1 MSGAQVRAVT
11 LGAPLERAAVIGD
24 IHGHADA
31 LAALLAEIPASRPV
45 FVLGDLVDRGPES
58 ARVIDLLIARG
69 VRGVCG
75 NHELWLRRWMRGEA
89 VDIDVLDPDF
99 GAAAT
104 LASYGFPTDT
114 RVFLTPPDARLPD
127 AHRAFLLGL
136 PHALA
141 LAVAG
146 VPYWLVH
153 AGLPPVR
160 ADAPDTLEEWLA
172 HRADAMLWGNAR
184 LDARPKAPAT
194 VLMGHL
200 PQQRVVDL
208 GHLVDLD
215 TGAATLHG
223 GRLTAL
229 LLPER
234 RCVHVEAPRPF

>member
-1 MSGAQVRAVT
+1 MTREVVRALT
-11 LGAPLERAAVIGD
+11 LHAPIEHAAVIGD

-31 LAALLAEIPASRPV
+31 LAALLARIPASRPV

-58 ARVIDLLIARG
+58 ARVVELLIARG
-69 VRGVCG
+69 ARGVCG
-75 NHELWLRRWMRGEA
+75 NHELWLRRWIRGES
-89 VDIDVLDPDF
+89 VDVNVLDLDF

-104 LASYGFPTDT
+104 LASYGFATDT
-114 RVFLTPPDARLPD
+114 KAFVTPPDARLPNT
-127 AHRAFLLGL
+127 HRDYLLGL

-141 LAVAG
+141 LTVAG
-146 VPYWLVH
+146 APYWLVH
-153 AGLPPVR
+153 AGLPPVA

-184 LDARPKAPAT
+184 LDVRPKAPAT

-200 PQQRVVDL
+200 PQPQVVDR
-208 GHLVDLD
+208 GHLIALD
-215 TGAATLHG
+215 TGAATLRG

-234 RCVHVEAPRPF
+234 AYLHAPASG